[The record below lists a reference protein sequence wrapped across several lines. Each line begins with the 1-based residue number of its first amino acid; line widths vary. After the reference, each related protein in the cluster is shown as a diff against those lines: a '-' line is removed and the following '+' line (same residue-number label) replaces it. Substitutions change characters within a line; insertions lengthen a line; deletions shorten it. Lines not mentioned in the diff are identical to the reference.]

1 MSVVPV
7 THATGTADI
16 DDLDRRIIYE
26 LQRDARH
33 TSASDIAE
41 ECDVSPST
49 VRKRIRGLEEAGV
62 LRGYHPDVDG
72 VVAVGKVM
80 AGSENL
86 HVEVVGHD
94 GDDPS
99 RIG

>member
-7 THATGTADI
+7 THATETADI

-41 ECDVSPST
+41 KCDVSPST
-49 VRKRIRGLEEAGV
+49 VVFR
-62 LRGYHPDVDG
+62 
-72 VVAVGKVM
+72 
-80 AGSENL
+80 
-86 HVEVVGHD
+86 
-94 GDDPS
+94 
-99 RIG
+99 